1 MPQLALLSRVVSFGV
16 CRLKSPPQRMES
28 QSDEYEYDEY
38 EDVDA
43 YYDEGQDEMEPEDER
58 EPDPECYEYSLLTV
72 DEAKAFLAREVQA
85 AAEALKVSQICSQT
99 LDLMSSVD
107 PWILVFQHACR

>member
-1 MPQLALLSRVVSFGV
+1 
-16 CRLKSPPQRMES
+16 MES

-58 EPDPECYEYSLLTV
+58 EPDPEYYEFSVYHV
-72 DEAKAFLAREVQA
+72 DEAKAFLAKEVDTA
-85 AAEALKVSQICSQT
+85 ASELKVCSAGYQ
-99 LDLMSSVD
+99 SIV
-107 PWILVFQHACR
+107 